1 MRDTNQ
7 PTTKTHHC
15 FLCSSGSKP
24 TPANRRRIYHR
35 VMKGSC
41 LPWIKGDRTFK
52 LSEHEHGMELTRLPS
67 SRAGTEPTALKF
79 TVPDTLNRGH
89 VEVCRWEEPWVG
101 QTFIYLFQQVYY
113 CFCTIDVVHHYL
125 SHRLDFFSIIW
136 THAKIYSGLCCG
148 KVRFHHVLDH
158 KMGHSL
164 SSLLVVTHSSTP
176 PPCKALLGQ
185 YLPYTRLCRA
195 PSKRPANE

>member
-125 SHRLDFFSIIW
+125 SHRLDFFQSSGHMPIFTVDSAAVRYAFITCSITKW
-136 THAKIYSGLCCG
+136 GTLFRPC
-148 KVRFHHVLDH
+148 
-158 KMGHSL
+158 L
-164 SSLLVVTHSSTP
+164 SSLTA
-176 PPCKALLGQ
+176 ALLH
-185 YLPYTRLCRA
+185 RAKLC
-195 PSKRPANE
+195 